1 MPGLSLRAGLGAS
14 AVGGPVAGY
23 ATSENLHPS
32 PSALPT
38 GPRRS
43 TWPAWGYAEGRAGR
57 AGAGAM
63 YASVLGGMTAAALLV
78 ALWWALPR

>member
-14 AVGGPVAGY
+14 AGGPIAGY
-23 ATSENLHPS
+23 ATQENLHPMPAQS
-32 PSALPT
+32 PT

-43 TWPAWGYAEGRAGR
+43 TARAFGYTAGGGRPG
-57 AGAGAM
+57 GAAL
-63 YASVLGGMTAAALLV
+63 YGGVFGGTIAAILLV